1 MRMKPLHEK
10 LLVLPF
16 PPEKETASGIIIPDS
31 VQERPSKATVVAV
44 GNGLKDRPMDMQV
57 GDIVFHVKNAG
68 TPITDEGVEYFIL
81 RDADCLCRIP
91 KD

>member
-1 MRMKPLHEK
+1 MNYQPLHEK
-10 LLVLPF
+10 IIVLPF
-16 PPEKETASGIIIPDS
+16 PPDKETASGILIPDT

-44 GNGLKDRPMDMQV
+44 GKGLKDRPMEIKE

-68 TPITDEGVEYFIL
+68 TQIPDTEYFIL
-81 RDADCLCRIP
+81 RDADCLCRLA